1 VSERSG
7 GSAAASRGSAPPS
20 GAYRV
25 REGDTL
31 YSIAWRHGLDWR
43 ELARRNGI
51 GPPWTIRAGQR
62 LVLAS
67 AGAPTGTARG
77 EASGSSS
84 PSAARRAPAPAP
96 GAAPRW
102 DWPLAGPVVRGF
114 ARSGSALNQGIDL
127 RGSAGADVR
136 VAAPGEIVYAGTGLR
151 GFAQLVIV
159 KHDDTWLSAYGL
171 GARILVKEGQRLA
184 RGDRLARLEAADG
197 EAPLLH
203 FEIRRNGE
211 PVDPLRQL
219 PAR

>member
-1 VSERSG
+1 
-7 GSAAASRGSAPPS
+7 
-20 GAYRV
+20 V

-43 ELARRNGI
+43 DLARRNGI

-62 LVLAS
+62 LVLAGNAPS
-67 AGAPTGTARG
+67 AGAARG
-77 EASGSSS
+77 EASGSASAS
-84 PSAARRAPAPAP
+84 PSRRAPVPASSAAP
-96 GAAPRW
+96 GW

-114 ARSGSALNQGIDL
+114 ARSGSSLNQGIDL
-127 RGSAGADVR
+127 RGGAGADVR
-136 VAAPGEIVYAGTGLR
+136 VAAPGEVVYAGTGLR

-171 GARILVKEGQRLA
+171 GSRILVKEGQRLA
-184 RGDRLARLEAADG
+184 RGDRLARLEAVDG

-211 PVDPLRQL
+211 PVDPLRHL

>member
-1 VSERSG
+1 M
-7 GSAAASRGSAPPS
+7 
-20 GAYRV
+20 

-43 ELARRNGI
+43 DLARRNGI

-62 LVLAS
+62 LVLA
-67 AGAPTGTARG
+67 GAPPPAETARG
-77 EASGSSS
+77 EASGSSPSS
-84 PSAARRAPAPAP
+84 PAPSRRAPAAAP

-102 DWPLAGPVVRGF
+102 DWPLAGPVVHGF
-114 ARSGSALNQGIDL
+114 TRSGSSLNQGIDL
-127 RGSAGADVR
+127 RGSAGAEVC

-171 GARILVKEGQRLA
+171 GSRIGVEEGQRLA

-203 FEIRRNGE
+203 FEIRRNGK
-211 PVDPLRQL
+211 PVDPLRHL